1 MFDMLNRQWI
11 YRSSQIP
18 ENLEQLLNIICHNR
32 NYNIE
37 QVHSLT
43 PWSSRLELPNLESAV
58 LQVREAINQN
68 QKIIVFGDYDVD
80 GLCATTILWETLHEL
95 GADAIPYI
103 PHREKEGYGLSR
115 TALNHVIETYHPDL
129 IITVDNGISAA
140 SEIDYAISQ
149 GIEIIVTDHHALPQ
163 NLPQTTIIHDHHVCG
178 AFVAWKL
185 ACALKNTPG
194 THLVPGNIADIDPK
208 LREKLGLVALGTI
221 CDIIPLTPE
230 NKSAVKHGLVE
241 LRHTSRP
248 GIRALCEIANIS
260 QSQISTYHL
269 GFTLGPRLNAQG
281 RLDSAMNALRLLCTT
296 NSTRAYQL
304 AASINNLNTQRQDL
318 TKELATQA
326 EQLAQASTA
335 NLLFVGHQSWNPGV
349 IGLIASHLVKTYY
362 KPAIVWGASED
373 HPQALKASA
382 RSIEGFNIIEA
393 IRKYQHLLLHHGGHP
408 MAAGFS
414 VQQTML
420 SEFRQQIIT
429 YAQDQLSADLLI
441 PKLYIDTLLPPHLIN
456 LDTYQALTQ
465 LSPFGTAF
473 PEPIFGI
480 EKISYSDKKIVG
492 QKHLKLTLQ
501 TPTQELEAIGF
512 GLAERYTSLKNQLY
526 IAFHLDQ
533 NTWNNQASVQMKLVD
548 IKS

>member
-11 YRSSQIP
+11 YRTTQPP
-18 ENLEQLLNIICHNR
+18 ENLEQLLNIVCHNR

-37 QVHSLT
+37 QIHSLT
-43 PWSSRLELPNLESAV
+43 PWSSRLNLPNLDLAV
-58 LQVREAINQN
+58 QQIHAAINQS

-80 GLCATTILWETLHEL
+80 GISATTILWETLHEL
-95 GADAIPYI
+95 GADVIPYI

-115 TALNHVIETYHPDL
+115 TALDHVIETYHPNL

-140 SEIDYAISQ
+140 AEIDYAKTL

-163 NLPQTTIIHDHHVCG
+163 NLPRTTIIHDHHVCG
-178 AFVAWKL
+178 AFVSWKL
-185 ACALKNTPG
+185 AYALKYYDSNNSQTVSYDELD
-194 THLVPGNIADIDPK
+194 TQLQ
-208 LREKLGLVALGTI
+208 EKLGLVALGTI

-230 NKSAVKHGLVE
+230 NKSVVKHGLQQ
-241 LRHTSRP
+241 LRHTTRP
-248 GIRALCEIANIS
+248 GIRALCEVANIP
-260 QSQISTYHL
+260 QHQISTYHL

-318 TKELATQA
+318 TKELAAEA
-326 EQLAQASTA
+326 EQLAQASAT

-373 HPQALKASA
+373 HPQTLKASA
-382 RSIEGFNIIEA
+382 RSIEGFNVIEA

-420 SEFRQQIIT
+420 SEFSQQITT
-429 YAQDQLSADLLI
+429 YAQNQLSADLLL

-456 LDTYQALTQ
+456 LDTYHALAQ

-473 PEPIFGI
+473 SEPIFAI
-480 EKISYSDKKIVG
+480 EKIPYSHKKIVG
-492 QKHLKLTLQ
+492 QKHLKLTFQ
-501 TPTQELEAIGF
+501 TPTQQVEAIGF
-512 GLAERYTSLKNQLY
+512 GLAEKYSSLEDKLY

-533 NTWNNQASVQMKLVD
+533 NTWNNQTSVQMKLVD

>member
-1 MFDMLNRQWI
+1 MLNRQWI
-11 YRSSQIP
+11 YRTTQPP
-18 ENLEQLLNIICHNR
+18 ENLEQLLNIVCHNR

-37 QVHSLT
+37 QIHSLT
-43 PWSSRLELPNLESAV
+43 PWSSRLNLPNLDLAV
-58 LQVREAINQN
+58 QQIHAAINQS

-80 GLCATTILWETLHEL
+80 GISATTILWETLHEL
-95 GADAIPYI
+95 GADVIPYI

-115 TALNHVIETYHPDL
+115 TALDHVIETYHPNL

-140 SEIDYAISQ
+140 AEIDYAKTL

-163 NLPQTTIIHDHHVCG
+163 NLPRTTIIHDHHVCG
-178 AFVAWKL
+178 AFVSWKL
-185 ACALKNTPG
+185 AYALKYYDSNNSQTVSYDELD
-194 THLVPGNIADIDPK
+194 TQLQ
-208 LREKLGLVALGTI
+208 EKLGLVALGTI

-230 NKSAVKHGLVE
+230 NKSVVKHGLQQ
-241 LRHTSRP
+241 LRHTTRP
-248 GIRALCEIANIS
+248 GIRALCEVANIP
-260 QSQISTYHL
+260 QHQISTYHL

-318 TKELATQA
+318 TKELAAEA
-326 EQLAQASTA
+326 EQLAQASAT

-373 HPQALKASA
+373 HPQTLKASA
-382 RSIEGFNIIEA
+382 RSIEGFNVIEA

-420 SEFRQQIIT
+420 SEFSQQITT
-429 YAQDQLSADLLI
+429 YAQNQLSADLLL

-456 LDTYQALTQ
+456 LDTYHALAQ

-473 PEPIFGI
+473 SEPIFAI
-480 EKISYSDKKIVG
+480 EKIPYSHKKIVG
-492 QKHLKLTLQ
+492 QKHLKLTFQ
-501 TPTQELEAIGF
+501 TPTQQVEAIGF
-512 GLAERYTSLKNQLY
+512 GLAEKYSSLEDKLY

-533 NTWNNQASVQMKLVD
+533 NTWNNQTSVQMKLVD